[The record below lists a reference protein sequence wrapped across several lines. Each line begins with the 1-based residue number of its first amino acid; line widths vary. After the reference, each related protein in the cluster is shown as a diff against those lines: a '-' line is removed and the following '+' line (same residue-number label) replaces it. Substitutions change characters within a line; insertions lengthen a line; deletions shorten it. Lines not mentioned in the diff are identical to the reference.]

1 MVDVVLQTPD
11 LDVFGGPSSLNVS
24 TDFGKTG
31 ERGTR
36 VWVNNG
42 DPATTLIN
50 QDVNL
55 YDLYINTNTGPNVYS
70 WLYQYVPSIGSPVW
84 EQVLKLN
91 QQQYSS
97 ISAVTFD
104 SSGEAILNIP
114 TANITKDV
122 GANLTADKFVIRY
135 GFQNGAFNQDTPASS
150 TGSPVASSFTYGIT
164 TIESVRNLTIVFKA
178 ASFDGTEW
186 NPLTGGQVVHMFI
199 SYFGVPL

>member
-1 MVDVVLQTPD
+1 MVEYVLQTPD

-24 TDFGKTG
+24 TDFGKAG

-55 YDLYINTNTGPNVYS
+55 YDLYINTNSGPDFYS

-91 QQQYSS
+91 QQQYSD
-97 ISAVTFD
+97 IETLDFTA
-104 SSGEAILNIP
+104 GQAILNIP
-114 TANITKDV
+114 TSV
-122 GANLTADKFVIRY
+122 LTRETGPSLTSDKFIIRHS
-135 GFQNGAFNQDTPASS
+135 FENGVFDEEEPDSS
-150 TGSPVASSFTYGIT
+150 VGLPVASSFTYGIT

-178 ASFDGTEW
+178 ASFDGTDW
-186 NPLTGGQVVHMFI
+186 NPLSSSHKVHVFV
-199 SYFGVPL
+199 SYLGVPL

>member
-1 MVDVVLQTPD
+1 MVDIVLQTPD
-11 LDVFGGPSSLNVS
+11 LDVFGGPSSINVS

-36 VWVNNG
+36 TWVGNG
-42 DPATTLIN
+42 DPINTLVN

-55 YDLYINTNTGPNVYS
+55 YDLYINTNTAPNVYS
-70 WLYQYVPSIGSPVW
+70 WLYQYIPSIGSPVW
-84 EQVLKLN
+84 VQVLKLN

-97 ISAVTFD
+97 ITALDFTDGKFT
-104 SSGEAILNIP
+104 LNIP
-114 TANITKDV
+114 TANITNDT

-135 GFQNGAFNQDTPASS
+135 SLQNGSFNQDTPANS

-164 TIESVRNLTIVFKA
+164 TIDSVRNLTIVFKA
-178 ASFDGTEW
+178 ASFDGADW
-186 NPLTGGQVVHMFI
+186 NPLVGVQPAHIFI